1 MPNWCEGN
9 LRLRGTGAAIL
20 EFIKNEIEVVGHE
33 RSVRGLNSA
42 PNTCEPEIVCDY
54 GDMTVKVPEH
64 AKEWAFLSM
73 YIKGT
78 RRNFIDTRD
87 YFDFYIGEDEDCE
100 DVLTVCIDD
109 FKAAWGFEAEPYLEK
124 ARKYGLDIKIVG
136 FEKNM
141 QFQQIIEI
149 VNGELIKDQ
158 EIKFDDYA
166 WECAMPNMGG

>member
-33 RSVRGLNSA
+33 RSVRGLTGA
-42 PNTCEPEIVCDY
+42 PNICEPEIVDEY
-54 GDMTVKVPEH
+54 GDVTVKVPEH
-64 AKEWAFLSM
+64 AKEWAFLTM

-78 RRNFIDTRD
+78 RRNFIETKDC
-87 YFDFYIGEDEDCE
+87 FDFYIGEDEDRE

-136 FEKNM
+136 FERNM

-149 VNGELIKDQ
+149 VNGELITDQ

-166 WECAMPNMGG
+166 WECVMPNMGG